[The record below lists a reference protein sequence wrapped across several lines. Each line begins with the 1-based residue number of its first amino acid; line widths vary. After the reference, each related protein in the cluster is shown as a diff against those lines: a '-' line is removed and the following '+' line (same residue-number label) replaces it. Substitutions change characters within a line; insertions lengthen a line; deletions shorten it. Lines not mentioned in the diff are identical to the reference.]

1 MEHILLID
9 TSAQKCCVG
18 LVRDG
23 ELIHALVHEERQ
35 SQAAVI
41 NPMIEQLFDQAKCQL
56 SELNAIAVCSGP
68 GSYTG
73 LRIGMAAAKGLAFG
87 LGKPLILQHKLELIA
102 QQFVQMNHA
111 YWHYVVLIS
120 ARENE
125 FFYACYDADMHIVHQ
140 PIHADTEKVKEQISS
155 LSPHSLCIVG
165 DEQAQQ
171 IFGAE
176 VKLQNEVQLS
186 YWAPWAAKSFAN
198 EDFADIAF
206 SEPFYMKEVFIHAP
220 RDRGENK

>member
-23 ELIHALVHEERQ
+23 ELLHSLVHEERQ

-41 NPMIEQLFDQAKCQL
+41 NLMIEQLFEQAKCQL

-140 PIHADTEKVKEQISS
+140 PIHADTEKVKEQINS
-155 LSPHSLCIVG
+155 LSLHSLCIVG

-186 YWAPWAAKSFAN
+186 YWAPWAAKSFAH